1 MKFAGLIF
9 WAAKCNGSCP
19 HTETHGDHGIR
30 EFNRAF
36 GILMLK
42 IKDRDLQIGQNAK
55 ICQISIIG
63 ALALEQ
69 IGAPHHTTSTGQ
81 THDLTKLPIV
91 SKYTPHNYHD
101 IFFL

>member
-1 MKFAGLIF
+1 MKMKFAGLIF

-42 IKDRDLQIGQNAK
+42 IKDRDLQMAEMPKYAK
-55 ICQISIIG
+55 FRP
-63 ALALEQ
+63 LER
-69 IGAPHHTTSTGQ
+69 HTTIHRTN
-81 THDLTKLPIV
+81 T
-91 SKYTPHNYHD
+91 
-101 IFFL
+101 

>member
-42 IKDRDLQIGQNAK
+42 IKDRDLLCKLAK
-55 ICQISIIG
+55 MPKFAKFRS
-63 ALALEQ
+63 LEQ
-69 IGAPHHTTSTGQ
+69 IGAPHHTTIHRTN
-81 THDLTKLPIV
+81 T
-91 SKYTPHNYHD
+91 
-101 IFFL
+101 

>member
-63 ALALEQ
+63 ADCQVER
-69 IGAPHHTTSTGQ
+69 HTTQ
-81 THDLTKLPIV
+81 HPQDKHMI
-91 SKYTPHNYHD
+91 
-101 IFFL
+101 